1 MSDESEHTQKTKA
14 ICVALTMSGILDGYG
29 HQEVVTALMFMAARS
44 VARDKGL
51 SALLSLQLVER
62 TVATMKKHE
71 RATGQLER
79 ILSVREPERP
89 S

>member
-1 MSDESEHTQKTKA
+1 MSEESEHTQKTKA
-14 ICVALTMSGILDGYG
+14 ICIALMESGILDGYG

-79 ILSVREPERP
+79 MLRDRGPELP